1 MGAEFNLES
10 TLTAARNAPEPR
22 ATVPRPTTARPA
34 ASRDAPRTDA
44 RPAAPRTDARPAAPR
59 VDAGRLRTRKKS
71 KAELTPHRR
80 IDRVKELLATHPRG
94 VSLYRLSELLG
105 VDPRTMRR
113 YLKEIEREF
122 DLSPVRA
129 RGGGQCL
136 WRIDPRELPRKVEM
150 RRPQAYA
157 LLATRRI
164 FDSLQG
170 SALFDEID
178 MVVGKLRA
186 FADRPGRGPNAGLSN
201 TRLEERFVYLP
212 RLARDYSDKS
222 EELDELFLAVS
233 ELRPLSL
240 RYPRTR
246 QGREER
252 VVIHPYALVL
262 YQDGVY
268 CVGLVPARDEIR
280 TLALDRM
287 RDVQALPD
295 ERFDLPANFRVE
307 DCFEGEFGPAV
318 PRQPQKVVL
327 ELDPTTARTLRD
339 VKIHPSQKASA
350 NPGGGVRLT
359 FAVEDPASLAS
370 YVLGLGSGVQVIEP
384 ESLREQLRG
393 ELELMLASYTGVRR
407 KEPLAR

>member
-1 MGAEFNLES
+1 M
-10 TLTAARNAPEPR
+10 PR
-22 ATVPRPTTARPA
+22 A
-34 ASRDAPRTDA
+34 
-44 RPAAPRTDARPAAPR
+44 
-59 VDAGRLRTRKKS
+59 DAGRSRARKKS

-113 YLKEIEREF
+113 YLKEIEREY

-129 RGGGQCL
+129 RGGGPCL

-164 FDSLQG
+164 FDPLQG

-212 RLARDYSDKS
+212 RLARDHSDKS
-222 EELDELFLAVS
+222 EELDELFVAVS

-252 VVIHPYALVL
+252 TFIHPYALVL

-280 TLALDRM
+280 TFSLDRM
-287 RDVQALPD
+287 RDVQALSD
-295 ERFDLPANFRVE
+295 ERFELPDNFRVE
-307 DCFEGEFGPAV
+307 DCFEGEFGPAD
-318 PRQPQKVVL
+318 PQHPQKVVL
-327 ELDPTTARTLRD
+327 ELDPTAARLLRD
-339 VKIHPSQKASA
+339 VKIHPSQKASP
-350 NPGGGVRLT
+350 NPGGGVRLSL
-359 FAVEDPASLAS
+359 AVEDPLSLTS
-370 YVLGLGSGVQVIEP
+370 YVLGLGSAVQVIEP
-384 ESLREQLRG
+384 DALREHLRA
-393 ELELMLASYTGVRR
+393 ELELMLASYSGAKRKDAPVR
-407 KEPLAR
+407 